1 MTIAEVNALLYTPP
15 HSRSQLERA
24 VLIPALSAGWRSS
37 FEVLLDRERSGSA
50 VTGKG
55 IWPGM
60 AASIGRS
67 LYTRSTHTG
76 IGKTSSVEAISA
88 MGNSGRISPSMG
100 WPMARFA
107 SGIDIASGVP
117 SLK

>member
-1 MTIAEVNALLYTPP
+1 
-15 HSRSQLERA
+15 
-24 VLIPALSAGWRSS
+24 
-37 FEVLLDRERSGSA
+37 
-50 VTGKG
+50 
-55 IWPGM
+55 
-60 AASIGRS
+60 

-76 IGKTSSVEAISA
+76 ISKTSSVEAISA